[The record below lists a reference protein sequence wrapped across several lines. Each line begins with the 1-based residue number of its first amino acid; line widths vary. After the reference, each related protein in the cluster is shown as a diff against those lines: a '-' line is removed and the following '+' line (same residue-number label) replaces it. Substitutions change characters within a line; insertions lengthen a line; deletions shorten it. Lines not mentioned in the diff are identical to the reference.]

1 MSAVL
6 RQPGGRFRR
15 MTVGDVPEV
24 MDIERRAYVFPWTEG
39 ILRDCL
45 RVGYQCWVFERER
58 VIEAYAIMSVAVGE
72 AHLLNL
78 CVRPESQGKGLG
90 RRVLLFLMDAARRQ
104 GADSLFLEVRPSNRA
119 ALALYRRLGFNE
131 IGERR
136 GYYPAERGREDA
148 LVLARSLDDAPRPED
163 KQRI

>member
-15 MTVGDVPEV
+15 MGLGDVHEV
-24 MDIERRAYVFPWTEG
+24 MDIERRAYPFPWTEG

-45 RVGYQCWVFERER
+45 RVGYDCWVFEREHI
-58 VIEAYAIMSVAVGE
+58 IEAYAVMSIAVGE

-90 RRVLLFLMDAARRQ
+90 RRLLLFLMDAARRQ
-104 GADSLFLEVRPSNRA
+104 GADSLFLEVRPSNEA
-119 ALALYRRLGFNE
+119 ALALYRGLGFNE

-136 GYYPAERGREDA
+136 NYYPAERGRENA
-148 LVLARSLDDAPRPED
+148 LVLARSLDNVRRPHG
-163 KQRI
+163 KRRI